1 MTSQGVS
8 EVNTATMIN
17 FTLVPICTAVMVQ
30 GWRIDRRMKR
40 FRNAPLTEGVA
51 SLERA
56 TAQARAVLGEL
67 KRVLA
72 TDGVAEPARSPM
84 PKPCAMSSPT
94 WSASAMPWQTAS
106 WPPPK
111 SAAKKTT
118 RKPAAKADTCRDAAG
133 EEKVAA
139 KRTTTRRKPVR
150 KAATRTAKP
159 KVARPR
165 SSLRRWTTASRPPSP
180 PPWPR
185 PRTLGRDRHAPGGP
199 RQSQARRGMTGA
211 TANLPAG

>member
-1 MTSQGVS
+1 M
-8 EVNTATMIN
+8 NTATMIN

-30 GWRIDRRMKR
+30 GWRIDRRMKS

-72 TDGVAEPARSPM
+72 TDGAAQARTIVEAEAMRDELADMVGIGNAVADRIVAATKM
-84 PKPCAMSSPT
+84 
-94 WSASAMPWQTAS
+94 
-106 WPPPK
+106 

-118 RKPAAKADTCRDAAG
+118 RKPAAKAETVVVDAA

-139 KRTTTRRKPVR
+139 KRAAKPRKPR
-150 KAATRTAKP
+150 TRTAKP
-159 KVARPR
+159 KVAAPQADLGIEATIAAAVAEAKEL
-165 SSLRRWTTASRPPSP
+165 SAEIVMHPSA
-180 PPWPR
+180 R
-185 PRTLGRDRHAPGGP
+185 AGGK
-199 RQSQARRGMTGA
+199 RAA
-211 TANLPAG
+211 A

>member
-1 MTSQGVS
+1 M
-8 EVNTATMIN
+8 NTATMIN

-30 GWRIDRRMKR
+30 GWRIDRRMKA

-72 TDGVAEPARSPM
+72 TDGVAQARTIADAE
-84 PKPCAMSSPT
+84 AMRDELADMVGIGNAVADRIVAAT
-94 WSASAMPWQTAS
+94 EL
-106 WPPPK
+106 
-111 SAAKKTT
+111 SAATRKPA
-118 RKPAAKADTCRDAAG
+118 RKPAAKADTADDAAG

-159 KVARPR
+159 KVA
-165 SSLRRWTTASRPPSP
+165 
-180 PPWPR
+180 
-185 PRTLGRDRHAPGGP
+185 APKVVAATMDDGVEAAIAAAVAEAKELSAEIVMHP
-199 RQSQARRGMTGA
+199 AAR
-211 TANLPAG
+211 ANRKRAAA